1 MPDHREAPIPR
12 VGTVPLMGTIVL
24 ALVTLLAAV
33 IALALGLNWEHLLHW
48 TGELLLIIGIV
59 LAAKGISDVRREWTQ
74 LPGAWGSVRQEAL
87 RIGARAASFIWLR
100 WNRALERWPVL
111 ARRLRLRVHV
121 THVHAADV
129 VVTLDVANIRFAAP
143 PGRVIVSGGLTVE
156 TRLDQLDR
164 LMADALAQLD
174 ALTAS
179 HEREIMDR
187 HAGADRERAER
198 TAEARAIRDRVATLA
213 GGGLR
218 LQAWGVACL
227 LAGTIM
233 TAIW

>member
-1 MPDHREAPIPR
+1 MRLFLGI
-12 VGTVPLMGTIVL
+12 
-24 ALVTLLAAV
+24 LVAYVVAV
-33 IALALGLNWEHLLHW
+33 ALAVAFAAGLPFRGFLHW
-48 TGELLLIIGIV
+48 TGELLLLLGIS

-74 LPGAWGSVRQEAL
+74 LPGFWGSARQKAL
-87 RIGARAASFIWLR
+87 RIRDRGASFLWPR

-111 ARRLRLRVHV
+111 ARRLRLRAHV

-129 VVTLDVANIRFAAP
+129 AVGLDTASISVTGFA
-143 PGRVIVSGGLTVE
+143 GRVGVSGDLTVE
-156 TRLDQLDR
+156 ARLDQLDR

-174 ALTAS
+174 TLTVS
-179 HEREIMDR
+179 HEREVRDR
-187 HAGADRERAER
+187 QAAADRERDER
-198 TAEARAIRDRVATLA
+198 TAEAQAIRDRMATLA

-227 LAGTIM
+227 LAGTLM